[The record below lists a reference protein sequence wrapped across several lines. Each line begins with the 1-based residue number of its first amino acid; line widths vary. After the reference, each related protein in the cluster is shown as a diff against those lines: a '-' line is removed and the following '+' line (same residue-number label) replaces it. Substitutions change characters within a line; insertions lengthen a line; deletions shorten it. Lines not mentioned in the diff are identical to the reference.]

1 MSASSSTHD
10 ILPGFGNHT
19 TPPDDLNGMECTTAR
34 TIISARLDGEADDG
48 DLSALDDHLVGCAAC
63 EAWEARAHDLRRTVS
78 MRQAMP
84 PPDLA
89 DQVIARLAVPQMGPG
104 QWVRYA
110 LGVVA
115 ASLVV
120 LNLPLLIGLADGDH
134 QSRHLGT
141 FGVALGIGL
150 LWAAWQPERAVGLVP
165 LAGALAVTTL
175 AAAAID
181 LGSGRTAAVA
191 EASHVL
197 ELVGLGL
204 LWFLSGG
211 PHRILHRRGSPMLS
225 ARPGAA

>member
-1 MSASSSTHD
+1 MQ
-10 ILPGFGNHT
+10 
-19 TPPDDLNGMECTTAR
+19 DLGCDTAR
-34 TIISARLDGEADDG
+34 TIISARMDGEADRSELD
-48 DLSALDDHLVGCAAC
+48 ALDQHLQGCAGC
-63 EAWEARAHDLRRTVS
+63 EAWASRVHDLRRTVT
-78 MRQAMP
+78 MRQPMP
-84 PPDLA
+84 APDLA
-89 DQVIARLAVPQMGPG
+89 DQLVARLAVPQMGPG

-115 ASLVV
+115 ASLVI
-120 LNLPLLIGLADGDH
+120 LNLPLLAGLADGDH

-150 LWAAWQPERAVGLVP
+150 LWAAWQPERAIGLVP

-175 AAAAID
+175 VAAAID

-204 LWFLSGG
+204 LWYLSGG
-211 PHRILHRRGSPMLS
+211 PHRLVRNRTV
-225 ARPGAA
+225 APGVAQPGTL

>member
-1 MSASSSTHD
+1 
-10 ILPGFGNHT
+10 
-19 TPPDDLNGMECTTAR
+19 
-34 TIISARLDGEADDG
+34 
-48 DLSALDDHLVGCAAC
+48 
-63 EAWEARAHDLRRTVS
+63 
-78 MRQAMP
+78 MRQSVP
-84 PPDLA
+84 PPELA